1 MSRRSLFAVA
11 FLFALA
17 ISVLPL
23 GKLVMAQVSPHV
35 TQALDHAKEAVEQG
49 NMGHASVVVEHAEE
63 SMKHLKM
70 AQAEGENPHLTAAAK
85 GLEEAIEQGNMGHA
99 ELATKGAAEAVRHL
113 EMIE

>member
-1 MSRRSLFAVA
+1 MIHLSFGMDRQA
-11 FLFALA
+11 FPG
-17 ISVLPL
+17 VLIQDGQQPK
-23 GKLVMAQVSPHV
+23 GPSI
-35 TQALDHAKEAVEQG
+35 
-49 NMGHASVVVEHAEE
+49 MGHASVVVEHAEE

-85 GLEEAIEQGNMGHA
+85 GLEEAIEEGNMGHA

>member
-1 MSRRSLFAVA
+1 MSRKSLFTVA

-99 ELATKGAAEAVRHL
+99 ELATKGAEEAVRHL